1 MAELTLFLKSKYTRH
16 QSVENKQL
24 DPDALMQVV
33 TSRKTGGK
41 IKTLSAQQMGF
52 QISHQSLNSP
62 AAVMLVLDLEG
73 GVPFNRDVYKQAS

>member
-41 IKTLSAQQMGF
+41 IKTLSTQQMGF

-62 AAVMLVLDLEG
+62 AAVTLVLDLEG